1 MLLNTWSNFICT
13 LYYVERY
20 EKSEVIIPARTLD
33 RLTPVQTPAGTTL
46 IKEII
51 IDKKKLHLYNKY
63 TEVSYES

>member
-13 LYYVERY
+13 PYYVERY
-20 EKSEVIIPARTLD
+20 EKSEVVIPAQLD
-33 RLTPVQTPAGTTL
+33 RLSACTEELEHPL

-51 IDKKKLHLYNKY
+51 IDKKKLHLYNEY

>member
-13 LYYVERY
+13 PYYVERY
-20 EKSEVIIPARTLD
+20 EKLVIFQPESGPATAVTD
-33 RLTPVQTPAGTTL
+33 SGWNSL

-51 IDKKKLHLYNKY
+51 IDKKKLHLYNEY